1 MRFLPSFLLL
11 YALGHVSVIEYG
23 SIGVLLLRAEY
34 LRVIVE
40 VRALAE
46 ETDCSQYPHVL
57 IMPGD
62 HMTET
67 LITHDVPEM

>member
-1 MRFLPSFLLL
+1 
-11 YALGHVSVIEYG
+11 
-23 SIGVLLLRAEY
+23 LLRAEY

-67 LITHDVPEM
+67 LITHGVPEM